1 MLLHQ
6 DLDVEVIV
14 VGINFRIEDVEVVS
28 VDKTDELY
36 EWSVSLTMSS

>member
-28 VDKTDELY
+28 VDETDELY